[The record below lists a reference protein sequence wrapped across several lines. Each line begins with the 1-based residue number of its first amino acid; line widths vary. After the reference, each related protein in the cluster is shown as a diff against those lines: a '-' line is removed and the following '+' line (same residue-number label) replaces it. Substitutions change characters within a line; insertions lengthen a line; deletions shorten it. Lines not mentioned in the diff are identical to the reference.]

1 LQYQRPALVQTQK
14 LKLSP
19 QMLQSIQIMA
29 LPLQDLKLRIE
40 KELDDNP
47 ALEILE
53 DRDTLSLDDVN
64 DKNREEE
71 AYFENTSDPGFIR
84 SSSYDQEGSDA
95 KQQFMENALS
105 RPESLRDHLIWQ
117 LRLQPL
123 PEEYFPVGELLI
135 RNLDENGFFIEDPVD
150 VVPSDYHGVMNEL
163 IAVIRQFE
171 PVGCCT
177 ADYIESLEVQAAQVE
192 GVPESIFPIIRGH
205 LKALDRGKYR
215 EIAKALGITEDEVE
229 HCLEILKTLT
239 PFPGREYSSNEPTY
253 VIPDVAVTRE
263 NGEFR
268 ITVNEEEIPVLGLN
282 SFFDQM
288 MHDPR
293 DKDRPGDAEAKKF
306 VTGKIRDARW
316 FINSI
321 QQRHDTLKKVALAIV
336 EYQREFFLYG
346 AKSIVPLTLKDVAEE
361 IGVHEATVSRLT
373 RGKYMQT
380 DFGIFELKY
389 FFTNAVAGTRK
400 GGGSYGKEA
409 VKAIMKEI
417 LEAETEG
424 NLSDQK
430 ISDLLAK
437 RGIKIARRTVTKY
450 RKELDISSSYNR

>member
-40 KELDDNP
+40 KELDENP
-47 ALEILE
+47 ALEVLE
-53 DRDTLSLDDVN
+53 DRDTLSLDSLPE
-64 DKNREEE
+64 KNSEVES
-71 AYFENTSDPGFIR
+71 YFENSSDPGFLR

-105 RPESLRDHLIWQ
+105 RPESLREHLIWQ
-117 LRLQPL
+117 LRLQPI
-123 PEEYFPVGELLI
+123 PEDYFQIGELLI
-135 RNLDENGFFIEDPVD
+135 RNLDENGFFIELPEDIIPADRHPV
-150 VVPSDYHGVMNEL
+150 MREL
-163 IAVIRQFE
+163 IALIQRFE

-177 ADYIESLEVQAAQVE
+177 PDYVSSLEVQASQVE
-192 GVPESIFPIIRGH
+192 GAPASIFPIIRDH
-205 LKALDRGKYR
+205 LKALDKGRYR
-215 EIAKALGITEDEVE
+215 EIAKALDISQEEVE
-229 HCLEILKTLT
+229 HCLDILKTLT
-239 PFPGREYSSNEPTY
+239 PFPGREYSSLEPRY
-253 VIPDVAVTRE
+253 VVPDVAVTRE
-263 NGEFR
+263 GGEFK
-268 ITVNEEEIPVLGLN
+268 IVVNEEEIPVLGLN

-293 DKDRPGDAEAKKF
+293 DKDRPESAEAKKF

-321 QQRHDTLKKVALAIV
+321 QQRHNTLKKVTLAIV
-336 EYQREFFLYG
+336 EYQREFFLHG
-346 AKSIVPLTLKDVAEE
+346 PKSIVPLTLKNVADD

-417 LEAETEG
+417 LEAESAT